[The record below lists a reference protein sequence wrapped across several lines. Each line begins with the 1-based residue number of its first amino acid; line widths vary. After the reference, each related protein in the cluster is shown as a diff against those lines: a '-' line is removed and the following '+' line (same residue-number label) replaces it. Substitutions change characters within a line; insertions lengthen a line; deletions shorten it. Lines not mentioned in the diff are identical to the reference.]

1 MPSSRAPWLKWLL
14 LAALVAALALGVTRA
29 LNKRKTQQA
38 AAQTAA
44 LALQQAAVFQL
55 AATDLVTVQNLDL
68 ALVTPFSG
76 ALKAV
81 QTATVKAKVAGE
93 IAGLNKREGDMVAA
107 GEVLANID
115 STEAQARVRQA
126 EQQAQAAQAQV
137 AIARRALENNQSL
150 VKRGFI
156 SATALDTSSANLA
169 AAEANHQ
176 AALAARDIARKS
188 LADTTL
194 KAPLSGQVAAR
205 LVQNGE
211 RVGIDARV
219 YELVD
224 LSAFELEAALSPAQ
238 AAAVQPGQRA
248 QLQIEGLP
256 EPVEARVSRINPSV
270 QAGSRSVLVYLKLP
284 GAPGMR
290 QGLFAQGAV
299 VTGQLKGPAVPLSS
313 VRNDKPQPYL
323 QVVRDGKIEHVVV
336 KLDRQGTLDNEPM
349 LLLEAG
355 GAGDSSHGLSAGD
368 QVLRVQAGLIR
379 AGEAVQLPGAADAG
393 AAVSN

>member
-14 LAALVAALALGVTRA
+14 LAVLVAALALGVTRA
-29 LNKRKTQQA
+29 LDKRKTQQA

-55 AATDLVTVQNLDL
+55 VATDLVTVQNLDV
-68 ALVTPFSG
+68 AQVTPFSG

-93 IAGLNKREGDMVAA
+93 IAGLHKREGDMVTA

-150 VKRGFI
+150 VKQGFI

-219 YELVD
+219 YEVVD

-256 EPVEARVSRINPSV
+256 DPVEARVSRINPSV
-270 QAGSRSVLVYLKLP
+270 QAGSRSVLVYLKVP
-284 GAPGMR
+284 AAPGMR
-290 QGLFAQGAV
+290 QGLFAHGAI

-336 KLDRQGTLDNEPM
+336 KLDRQGTLDDEPM
-349 LLLEAG
+349 LLLGAG
-355 GAGDSSHGLSAGD
+355 GAGDSSQGLSAGD

-393 AAVSN
+393 AAATN

>member
-44 LALQQAAVFQL
+44 LVLQQAAVFQL

-93 IAGLNKREGDMVAA
+93 IAGLNKREGDMVAT

-115 STEAQARVRQA
+115 STEARARVRQA

-150 VKRGFI
+150 VKQGFI

-248 QLQIEGLP
+248 QLLIEGLP

-270 QAGSRSVLVYLKLP
+270 QAGSRSVLVYLKVP

-290 QGLFAQGAV
+290 QGLFAHGAV

-355 GAGDSSHGLSAGD
+355 GAGDSSRGLSAGD

-379 AGEAVQLPGAADAG
+379 AGEAVQLPGATDAS
-393 AAVSN
+393 AAVTN